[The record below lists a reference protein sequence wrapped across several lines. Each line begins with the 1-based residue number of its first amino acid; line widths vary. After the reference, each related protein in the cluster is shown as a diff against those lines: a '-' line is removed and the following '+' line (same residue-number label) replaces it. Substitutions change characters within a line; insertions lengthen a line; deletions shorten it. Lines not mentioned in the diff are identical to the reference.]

1 MWLLPRMAAELG
13 NSESTN
19 IPCNSVCIY
28 LSIYLYIYS
37 IIYTYTD
44 IGSPLQ
50 MDHATCFFWAKARNS
65 MFFICVLLRAFT
77 ALSPHEHHVGE
88 EKNGQK
94 KRLHSL
100 SWKHHII
107 SHTSTSSIKFTYKF
121 TYHQYLVQWC
131 WMTLVYIHLYFFCD
145 SDSGRGKCVWQILFV
160 RRSSNPRAPLLLRG
174 LASANGHGSIGSFT
188 QLFLVNVIA
197 CEKRWAAVQSF
208 LQTRLD
214 SILKFEN
221 QGGQVLDIPTLSV
234 PLSWI
239 LAPWLSWG
247 GMCLPCY
254 NGPRETQDP
263 LPITATK
270 SRRLQHSG
278 SQV

>member
-1 MWLLPRMAAELG
+1 LAEKTTQTLGYPQKSSVKILPKYARASGTTLVHQLHNPDFFLKFPEPMWLLPRMAAELG

-28 LSIYLYIYS
+28 LSIYLSIYIYS

-100 SWKHHII
+100 S
-107 SHTSTSSIKFTYKF
+107 
-121 TYHQYLVQWC
+121 
-131 WMTLVYIHLYFFCD
+131 
-145 SDSGRGKCVWQILFV
+145 
-160 RRSSNPRAPLLLRG
+160 
-174 LASANGHGSIGSFT
+174 
-188 QLFLVNVIA
+188 
-197 CEKRWAAVQSF
+197 
-208 LQTRLD
+208 
-214 SILKFEN
+214 
-221 QGGQVLDIPTLSV
+221 
-234 PLSWI
+234 
-239 LAPWLSWG
+239 
-247 GMCLPCY
+247 
-254 NGPRETQDP
+254 
-263 LPITATK
+263 
-270 SRRLQHSG
+270 
-278 SQV
+278 